1 MKMIKLEKQKH
12 NEPKFDELSEM
23 LLGMK
28 DFLSEETDFND
39 NEWVCNLNAIIDFQ
53 DEDGSF
59 KLFDSYSIPSDARV
73 EFCHLPTYL
82 ATATLMKAY
91 MTDPESFTIKETS
104 ALSKGLKM
112 STARNLTGH
121 GYEGLKGQ
129 IEALNI
135 FMKAGLNEF
144 LDLHADLCPEFSEM
158 MGGIIAK
165 FGDMEAQGKF
175 KGPWGESYEDEIK
188 AVNKYFSHRKVFVY
202 GTLMKGETNNGFMRN
217 STFLGKTVI
226 EGYEMYDCGWYP
238 AIIPGDGLVIGE
250 VYSVP
255 VEDIPSI
262 DALEGEGSLYVKKCE
277 KITLNGESTFAF
289 VYVYL
294 GDCSGFEKIPAWK
307 EHVWYVSYGSN
318 MLYESFMRYIVG
330 GSYGTSAWRAP
341 CKDMTLPAAVKT
353 VEIPFD
359 MYFGN
364 MSSWGG
370 GVSFLDTT
378 KKGKSL
384 GVAYLITR
392 EQFEHVSCEENGGR
406 CPGEGEWYE
415 DIIDLEEMDGFE
427 VKTITNKKLRTY
439 NEPSLSYMETL
450 FKGIKENWPEM
461 SENDIWNYLCSC
473 MR

>member
-1 MKMIKLEKQKH
+1 
-12 NEPKFDELSEM
+12 
-23 LLGMK
+23 
-28 DFLSEETDFND
+28 
-39 NEWVCNLNAIIDFQ
+39 
-53 DEDGSF
+53 
-59 KLFDSYSIPSDARV
+59 
-73 EFCHLPTYL
+73 
-82 ATATLMKAY
+82 
-91 MTDPESFTIKETS
+91 
-104 ALSKGLKM
+104 
-112 STARNLTGH
+112 
-121 GYEGLKGQ
+121 
-129 IEALNI
+129 
-135 FMKAGLNEF
+135 MKAGLREVI
-144 LDLHADLCPEFSEM
+144 DLYPNISPEVTGMIEK
-158 MGGIIAK
+158 IISSYK
-165 FGDMEAQGKF
+165 DKIVQSNFT
-175 KGPWGESYEDEIK
+175 GPWGESYEEDIK
-188 AVNKYFSHRKVFVY
+188 SVAHYFSQRSVFVY
-202 GTLMKGETNNGFMRN
+202 GTLMGGEANHGYLEN
-217 STFLGKTVI
+217 SDFLGNAVA

-341 CKDMTLPAAVKT
+341 CKDMTLPVAVKT

-364 MSSWGG
+364 LSSWGG

-427 VKTITNKKLRTY
+427 VKTITNNKLRTY

>member
-1 MKMIKLEKQKH
+1 MKKIKLEKQ

-28 DFLSEETDFND
+28 DFLAEEADFND
-39 NEWVCNLNAIIDFQ
+39 KQWIENLNALIDFQ
-53 DEDGSF
+53 DGDGSF
-59 KLFDSYSIPSDARV
+59 KLFDSFNIPSDARV
-73 EFCHLPTYL
+73 EFCYLPTYL

-91 MTDPESFTIKETS
+91 LTDSESFTIKETS
-104 ALSKGLKM
+104 ALSNGLKM

-129 IEALNI
+129 IEAVNI

-158 MGGIIAK
+158 IGEIISG
-165 FGDMEAQGKF
+165 FEDMEAQGKF
-175 KGPWGESYEDEIK
+175 TGPWGESYEDEIR
-188 AVNKYFSHRKVFVY
+188 AINHYFRQRKVFVY
-202 GTLMKGETNNGFMRN
+202 GTLMKGETNHGFLRN
-217 STFLGKTVI
+217 STFLAKTAI
-226 EGYEMYDCGWYP
+226 EGYDMYDCGWYP
-238 AIIPGDGLVIGE
+238 AIVAGDGLIIGE
-250 VYSVP
+250 LYSVP
-255 VEDIPSI
+255 LEDIPSI
-262 DALEGEGSLYVKKCE
+262 DSLEGEGSLYVKKCE
-277 KITLNGESTFAF
+277 RIILNGDATFAF

-318 MLYESFMRYIVG
+318 MLYESFMRYILG
-330 GSYGTSAWRAP
+330 GSYGTSAYREP
-341 CKDMTLPAAVKT
+341 CKDTSLPAAVRT
-353 VEIPFD
+353 IEIPFD

-364 MSSWGG
+364 LSSWGG

-406 CPGEGEWYE
+406 CPGDGEWYE
-415 DIIDLEEMDGFE
+415 DIIDLEAMDGFE
-427 VKTITNKKLRTY
+427 VKTITNNDLRPY
-439 NEPSLSYMETL
+439 NEPSQSYLDTL
-450 FKGIKENWPEM
+450 FEGIKENWPEM
-461 SENDIWNYLCSC
+461 SENDIWNYLGNC